1 MGLSGVVINI
11 EWTLG
16 IYLGVQDEMM
26 TIDLGSDNSNGEKLI
41 DFRNILRVEQV
52 EGEDRR

>member
-1 MGLSGVVINI
+1 MSGVVINI

-26 TIDLGSDNSNGEKLI
+26 TIDLGSDNSIGEKLI